1 MVLLGGDEIAWE
13 WRGLERSR
21 GWRTWRGNC
30 EKEQWTGSV
39 VVEVGKLVA
48 AGKVHS
54 VECMEKPRA
63 GVGMLQKMG

>member
-1 MVLLGGDEIAWE
+1 MGVEGFGKIAWVADVE
-13 WRGLERSR
+13 
-21 GWRTWRGNC
+21 GNC